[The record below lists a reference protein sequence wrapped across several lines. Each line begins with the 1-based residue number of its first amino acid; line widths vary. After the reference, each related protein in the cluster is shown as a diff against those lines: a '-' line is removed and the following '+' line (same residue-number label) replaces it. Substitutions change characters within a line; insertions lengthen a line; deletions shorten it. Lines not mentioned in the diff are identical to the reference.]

1 MRKHL
6 DPLPFLRWL
15 GIARSILEHINW
27 RREWVRKDRL
37 NFIRQFT
44 KEGIKLFVKEGLEEW
59 REPFAK
65 KRRGD
70 REGLLAGWLAGSE
83 PETPL
88 TGVGPTR
95 RREIRQELEILQQAT
110 EQETRLI

>member
-1 MRKHL
+1 M
-6 DPLPFLRWL
+6 
-15 GIARSILEHINW
+15 
-27 RREWVRKDRL
+27 RKDRL

-44 KEGIKLFVKEGLEEW
+44 KEGIKFFVKEGLEEW

-65 KRRGD
+65 KRRGE

-83 PETPL
+83 PEAPL
-88 TGVGPTR
+88 SGVGPTR

>member
-1 MRKHL
+1 ME
-6 DPLPFLRWL
+6 
-15 GIARSILEHINW
+15 ITRSILEHIDW
-27 RREWVRKDRL
+27 RREWARKDRL
-37 NFIRQFT
+37 NFIGQFT
-44 KEGIKLFVKEGLEEW
+44 KEGIEFFVTEGLEEW
-59 REPFAK
+59 REPFAR

-70 REGLLAGWLAGSE
+70 RDGLLAGWLAGSE

-95 RREIRQELEILQQAT
+95 RREIAQELEILQQGT